1 MKKVGL
7 ATCFLDNYGACLQ
20 AYALSNTI
28 TSLGMECTILKYT
41 ELEGYYGDSIA
52 ERVKNSTLYNTV
64 RCLLDKKYRKTFKLG
79 KIRRPNFQSFR
90 KKYLPLSTE
99 AYNEHSDLSDKG
111 FDAVVCGSDQIW
123 NPTFYGAC
131 NPFYYLSFVPKGV
144 SKIAYAPSIGLSD
157 IPECYTDDFKKYLSD
172 FKAISV
178 RENNAVELV
187 KKYADKEAKWVLDP
201 TMLLDGSAWSKLID
215 NKIIEKP
222 YIFCYL
228 FGTQDYYKDAIENIR
243 NKTGLEVVIIPFSER
258 DLTNEYTKIYKAGPI
273 EFLSLIKNA
282 EYVLTDSF
290 HATVFSLLFERPFY
304 TLLRDNDNE
313 EKSMNSRI
321 YSLLSMVDKQ
331 ERCVLKNNVLDF
343 KIEPILDYGCV
354 RSRLKQL
361 RDDSINFLQN
371 ALEAEK

>member
-28 TSLGMECTILKYT
+28 TSLGMECTILNYT

-131 NPFYYLSFVPKGV
+131 NPFYYLSFVPNGV

-321 YSLLSMVDKQ
+321 HSLLSMVDKQ
-331 ERCVLKNNVLDF
+331 ERCVLKRNVSGF
-343 KIEPILDYGCV
+343 KIEPILDYECV
-354 RSRLKQL
+354 RSRLKHL

-371 ALEAEK
+371 ALEDEK

>member
-28 TSLGMECTILKYT
+28 TSLGMECTILNYT

-131 NPFYYLSFVPKGV
+131 NPFYYLSFVPNGV

-321 YSLLSMVDKQ
+321 HSLLSMLDKQ
-331 ERCVLKNNVLDF
+331 ERCVLKRNVSGF
-343 KIEPILDYGCV
+343 KIEPILDYECV
-354 RSRLKQL
+354 RSRLKHL

-371 ALEAEK
+371 ALEDEK

>member
-28 TSLGMECTILKYT
+28 TSFGMECTILNYT

-201 TMLLDGSAWSKLID
+201 TMLLDGSSWSKLID

-331 ERCVLKNNVLDF
+331 ERCVLKNNVSDF
-343 KIEPILDYGCV
+343 KIEPILDYDCV

-371 ALEAEK
+371 ALEDEK